1 MARTLRDSKLETRAA
16 RERLNPRGKPYWK
29 SLEEGLHVGYRRLRG
44 RPGRWVLRHY
54 VGGQT
59 YQVET
64 IATADDYSD
73 ADGVAILSYRQ
84 AQAKARERMVA
95 RAHHAAGKHG
105 PLTVR
110 DAIEAYLEFLDT
122 HRRSGRDARH
132 RAKAFILPQLGDI
145 EVQALTPERLR
156 KWHAALAQT
165 PARLRS
171 KKDGKQQYRK
181 PDDSADGIRRRQA
194 TANRVLTT
202 LKAALNFA
210 WREGRTPS
218 DGAWRRVGPFKGV
231 DTARVRY
238 LTVAEGQRLTNAS
251 TGAFR
256 RLLQAALLTGCRYGE
271 LCRLTMADF
280 DAKAGT
286 LAVRQ
291 SKAGKSRHVVL
302 SDEGIALFSQWCAGR
317 AGSELLLVNDS
328 GDAWGTSHQ
337 AKPMR
342 AACQRARIV
351 PPISFHGMRH
361 TYASHAVM
369 NGAPLL
375 VVARNLGHIDTRM
388 VERVY
393 GHLAPSYVADAI
405 RRAAPKFGF
414 RPDKKIAA
422 LTSGR

>member
-16 RERLNPRGKPYWK
+16 RERLTPRGRPYWK

-44 RPGRWVLRHY
+44 KPGRWVLRHY
-54 VGGQT
+54 VGSQT

-64 IATADDYSD
+64 IATADDFSD
-73 ADGVAILSYRQ
+73 ADGIAVLSYKQ

-95 RAHHAAGKHG
+95 RAHRAAGKHG

-110 DAIEAYLEFLDT
+110 DAVEAYLEFLDT
-122 HRRSGRDARH
+122 HRKSGRDARH
-132 RAKAFILPQLGDI
+132 RAKAFILPQLGDL

-181 PDDSADGIRRRQA
+181 PDDSVDGIRRRQA
-194 TANRVLTT
+194 SANRVLTT

-210 WREGRTPS
+210 WREGRTPN

-256 RLLQAALLTGCRYGE
+256 RLLQGALVSGCRYGE
-271 LCRLTMADF
+271 LGRLTVADF

-291 SKAGKSRHVVL
+291 SKSGRARYVVL
-302 SDEGIALFSQWCAGR
+302 SDEGSALFSRWCTGR
-317 AGSELLLVNDS
+317 AGSELLFVNDN
-328 GDAWGTSHQ
+328 GNAWGTSHQ
-337 AKPMR
+337 ARPMR
-342 AACQRARIV
+342 EACERARIV
-351 PPISFHGMRH
+351 PAISFHCTRH

-375 VVARNLGHIDTRM
+375 VVARNLGHVDTRM

-414 RPDKKIAA
+414 EPDRKVAE
-422 LTSGR
+422 LRGGR